1 MTIEFA
7 EASLTGDREDNQ
19 DRAAVAAGD
28 GAALLIV
35 MDGMG
40 GHAHGARA
48 AEVGCKVM
56 LELYRAEP
64 KPLFDPLGFLHLA
77 LGRAHAAVVA
87 IGSKLAVDLRPR
99 ATCAVC
105 VVQRQEAYWAHI
117 GDSRVYHLR
126 GGAVLSRTRDH
137 SHVEQLL
144 REGSIREEE
153 MSTHPMRNFVE
164 CCLGGEVVLPE
175 MTITR
180 RQALEDGDVLM
191 VCTDGVWANLK
202 DTEIASLLKPGH
214 DKANG
219 SCGSTLEK
227 LVERAVAAS
236 APHSDNASAAS
247 LVWHH

>member
-1 MTIEFA
+1 VAIEFA

-28 GAALLIV
+28 GAALLVV

-40 GHAHGARA
+40 GHAWGARA
-48 AEVGCKVM
+48 AETGCKAM
-56 LELYRAEP
+56 LELFRAEA

-87 IGSKLAVDLRPR
+87 IGSKLALDMRPR
-99 ATCAVC
+99 ATCAIC
-105 VVQRQEAYWAHI
+105 LVQRQEAWWAHI

-126 GGAVLSRTRDH
+126 GGGVVARTRDH

-144 REGSIREEE
+144 REGSIREDEVPG
-153 MSTHPMRNFVE
+153 HPMRNFVE
-164 CCLGGEVVLPE
+164 CCLGGETAIPE
-175 MTITR
+175 MTISR
-180 RQALEDGDVLM
+180 RQPLEDGDVLM
-191 VCTDGVWANLK
+191 VCTDGVWSNLK
-202 DTEIASLLKPGH
+202 DTEIAAILKPAGQG
-214 DKANG
+214 NG
-219 SCGSTLEK
+219 STRSALER
-227 LVERAVAAS
+227 LVDRAVAAS

>member
-1 MTIEFA
+1 MAIEFA
-7 EASLTGDREDNQ
+7 EVSLTGDREDNQ
-19 DRAAVAAGD
+19 DRAAVASGD

-48 AEVGCKVM
+48 AETGAKVM
-56 LELYRAEP
+56 LESYRLEH

-77 LGRAHAAVVA
+77 LGRAHAAIVA
-87 IGSKLAVDLRPR
+87 IGSKLAMDTRPR

-105 VVQRQEAYWAHI
+105 VVQRREAWWAHV

-126 GGAVLSRTRDH
+126 AGAVVARTRDH

-153 MSTHPMRNFVE
+153 VPAHPMRNFVE
-164 CCLGGEVVLPE
+164 CCLGGEAAIPE
-175 MTITR
+175 MTISR
-180 RQALEDGDVLM
+180 RQPLEDGDVLM
-191 VCTDGVWANLK
+191 VCTDGVWSNLK
-202 DTEIASLLKPGH
+202 DPDIAGMLKPNAT
-214 DKANG
+214 ANG
-219 SCGSTLEK
+219 SAKSALRK
-227 LVERAVAAS
+227 LVEQAVAAS

-247 LVWHH
+247 LVWRA